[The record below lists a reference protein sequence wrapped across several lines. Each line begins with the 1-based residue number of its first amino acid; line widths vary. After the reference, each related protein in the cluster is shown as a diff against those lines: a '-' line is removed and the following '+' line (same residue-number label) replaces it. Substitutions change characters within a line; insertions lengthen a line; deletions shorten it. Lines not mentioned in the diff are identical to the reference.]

1 MAELQY
7 VVSLY
12 SNVDYYDEY
21 KVSPEHIHNPH
32 WKVYYGILKN
42 MIEKRE
48 FSVIDSVNTE
58 LFMSMQ
64 NEKLQ
69 KIYENAG
76 GWATIEEA
84 KAIVESENIE
94 SYYKEVLRYSA
105 VMKLNDFGFDFSDK
119 WESLSK
125 LNLQELSD
133 VMTAYIDDVFVGID
147 MGDDEVEDMKTGVM
161 EMIVEADKGVYNGL
175 PVASKMLNS
184 TINGMVTGNITMLAG
199 TSGVGKAQPVN
210 TVIPTPSG
218 NVRMGDIKVGDYVFD
233 RQGKPTKVLGV
244 FPQGGIDAYEVTL
257 GDGRKTICNDEHLWG
272 TYTSRGFYKV
282 RALREMMDMGIKKND
297 GTNRWRIDTN
307 GVVEY
312 GAKELPIDPYSLGAL
327 IGDGY
332 LNSNVLEISS
342 IDEEVV
348 KKVAIGIGAIGY
360 KKKSG
365 DNSGWVFHHE
375 PRAYSYSGGQYGQT
389 INKLRFQITSEEL
402 FKDIPEL
409 LTTSISKH
417 IPEIYLRG
425 SVEQRLALLQGLMD
439 TDGSIENGGRHNVRY
454 STVSK
459 QLAEDV
465 KNLCLS
471 LGYLSTVNP
480 FNRGYGNIEYNV
492 SINVPNSR
500 KRELFTLRRK
510 LDVAI
515 KASETKKRRDY
526 SKITIKDVQKL
537 KDKQEMVCIMVE
549 NDEHLYLT
557 NDFIVTHNTF
567 LTLNQILPIVIK
579 EGEPILIMCNEEDKP
594 KWQREIVT
602 WIINNVHGG
611 DFVKSRF
618 YQGRFTTEEWD
629 MLNKATEWFD
639 KKVEDKLIQ
648 FVNFST
654 FSMDK
659 SIKLIRKYATQ
670 YNIKYYIIDTLKLD
684 NDVGSNISDNSWLQL
699 QQNMVKLYNVIKP
712 TAKNCHVWV
721 TYQLNKSNRTR
732 YLDQSALGISKN
744 VADVVSTLLLVRD
757 MLENEKQGESG
768 GLVVKKDGQQVILN
782 EDADYMVCFIDKN
795 RQGATSNQIVWRV
808 DKGRNTMIDVGLTR
822 VAQDY

>member
-105 VMKLNDFGFDFSDK
+105 VVKLNDFGFDFSDK

-147 MGDDEVEDMKTGVM
+147 MGEDEVEDIKTGVM

-175 PVASKMLNS
+175 PVASKILNS

-199 TSGVGKAQPVN
+199 TSGVGK
-210 TVIPTPSG
+210 
-218 NVRMGDIKVGDYVFD
+218 
-233 RQGKPTKVLGV
+233 
-244 FPQGGIDAYEVTL
+244 
-257 GDGRKTICNDEHLWG
+257 
-272 TYTSRGFYKV
+272 
-282 RALREMMDMGIKKND
+282 
-297 GTNRWRIDTN
+297 
-307 GVVEY
+307 
-312 GAKELPIDPYSLGAL
+312 
-327 IGDGY
+327 
-332 LNSNVLEISS
+332 
-342 IDEEVV
+342 
-348 KKVAIGIGAIGY
+348 
-360 KKKSG
+360 
-365 DNSGWVFHHE
+365 
-375 PRAYSYSGGQYGQT
+375 SY
-389 INKLRFQITSEEL
+389 I
-402 FKDIPEL
+402 
-409 LTTSISKH
+409 
-417 IPEIYLRG
+417 
-425 SVEQRLALLQGLMD
+425 
-439 TDGSIENGGRHNVRY
+439 
-454 STVSK
+454 
-459 QLAEDV
+459 
-465 KNLCLS
+465 
-471 LGYLSTVNP
+471 
-480 FNRGYGNIEYNV
+480 
-492 SINVPNSR
+492 
-500 KRELFTLRRK
+500 
-510 LDVAI
+510 
-515 KASETKKRRDY
+515 
-526 SKITIKDVQKL
+526 
-537 KDKQEMVCIMVE
+537 
-549 NDEHLYLT
+549 
-557 NDFIVTHNTF
+557 
-567 LTLNQILPIVIK
+567 TLNQILPIVIK

-594 KWQREIVT
+594 KWQREIIT

-618 YQGRFTTEEWD
+618 YQGKFTTEEWD
-629 MLNKATEWFD
+629 MLNKATEWFN

-648 FVNFST
+648 FVNFNT

-659 SIKLIRKYATQ
+659 SIKLIRKYSTQ

-768 GLVVKKDGQQVILN
+768 GLVVKKNGQQVILN

-822 VAQDY
+822 VSQDY